1 MRFSLVHPS
10 RQRPQMASDTRTKWL
25 GNASGEHEIEHILSI
40 DASDPMLQQ
49 YHNIFNGT
57 VHSKV
62 IVNPNRHCVDAT
74 NAGAKLATGDILI
87 YLSDDFDCP
96 RNWDLLLAEIAAKT
110 TKPEYLIWVEDGG
123 QGRNTVITIPIMSRA
138 LYEALGYLYH
148 PDYPSMWV
156 DVDLFHVC
164 NLRRCLIDAKQL
176 LFKHNHWSVNRPRD
190 TTDNNHDSPEKNRI
204 GLEIF
209 NRRKA
214 AGFKTEGVY
223 R

>member
-1 MRFSLVHPS
+1 MKFSLCHPS
-10 RQRPQMASDTRTKWL
+10 RGRVTMAYETRTKWL
-25 GNASGEHEIEHILSI
+25 ANASGQHDVEHILSI
-40 DASDPMLQQ
+40 DSSDPNYDSYIRVFEGAQTE
-49 YHNIFNGT
+49 IE
-57 VHSKV
+57 
-62 IVNPNRHCVDAT
+62 VNPNRHCVDAT

-96 RNWDLLLAEIAAKT
+96 QNWDLLLAEIAAKA
-110 TKPEYLIWVEDGG
+110 TKPEYLIWVNDGG

-156 DVDLFHVC
+156 DVDLWNVC

-176 LFKHNHWSVNRPRD
+176 LFKHNHWSVNRQRD
-190 TTDNNHDSPEKNRI
+190 ATDNNHDSPEKNRI

-214 AGFKTEGVY
+214 EGFKTEGVY

>member
-1 MRFSLVHPS
+1 
-10 RQRPQMASDTRTKWL
+10 MASDARTKWL
-25 GNASGEHEIEHILSI
+25 TNASGEHEIEHILSLDSSDPTLAQYQAAF
-40 DASDPMLQQ
+40 DASTK
-49 YHNIFNGT
+49 I
-57 VHSKV
+57 

-74 NAGAKLATGDILI
+74 NAGAKVATGDILI

-96 RNWDLLLAEIAAKT
+96 LNWDLLLAGIAAT
-110 TKPEYLIWVEDGG
+110 TAKSEYLIWVEDGG

-148 PDYPSMWV
+148 HDYPSMWV
-156 DVDLFHVC
+156 DVDLWHVC

-176 LFKHNHWSVNRPRD
+176 LFKHNHWSVNRQRD
-190 TTDNNHDSPEKNRI
+190 ATDNNHDSPEKNRI

-214 AGFKTEGVY
+214 QGFKTNGQY
-223 R
+223 K